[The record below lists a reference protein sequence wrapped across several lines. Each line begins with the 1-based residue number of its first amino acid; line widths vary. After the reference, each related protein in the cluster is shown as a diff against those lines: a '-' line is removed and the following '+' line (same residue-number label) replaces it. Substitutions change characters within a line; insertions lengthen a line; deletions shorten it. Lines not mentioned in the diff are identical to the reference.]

1 MVLKFTKYLPAKSYK
16 EFHNTYPD
24 MELNQ
29 VKDDYRYENKLEN
42 CWTLDAVEHDK
53 EVRFLFESMV
63 DGLLEKYKLVSK
75 SNPIRQRT
83 IFDNVMENKLSD
95 EQY

>member
-1 MVLKFTKYLPAKSYK
+1 
-16 EFHNTYPD
+16 

-29 VKDDYRYENKLEN
+29 IRNDYCYENKLEN

-63 DGLLEKYKLVSK
+63 DGLLEKYKLVST
-75 SNPIRQRT
+75 SSPIRQKT
-83 IFDNVMENKLSD
+83 IFDDGMENKLSD
-95 EQY
+95 EQYQEGENK

>member
-1 MVLKFTKYLPAKSYK
+1 
-16 EFHNTYPD
+16 

-29 VKDDYRYENKLEN
+29 IRDDYCYENKLEN

-63 DGLLEKYKLVSK
+63 DGLLEKYKLISTS
-75 SNPIRQRT
+75 SNPTRQIT
-83 IFDNVMENKLSD
+83 IFDDVMENKLSD
-95 EQY
+95 E